1 MIKWVLIYPRK
12 VNDMNFRVHLQLEFQ
27 TLGLEK
33 VLKQLKGTNS
43 DKIKEQLKAFEDNM
57 MDVSILAEDANAKLQ
72 SEQQV
77 TNLYNRVDDL
87 TAAIQG

>member
-1 MIKWVLIYPRK
+1 MRIQKGLCDAMR
-12 VNDMNFRVHLQLEFQ
+12 MRNFAKFSLRMRILR
-27 TLGLEK
+27 
-33 VLKQLKGTNS
+33 NS
-43 DKIKEQLKAFEDNM
+43 HAKAHPCEKIKEQLKAFEDNM

-87 TAAIQG
+87 TAAIQGMKSSAF

>member
-1 MIKWVLIYPRK
+1 
-12 VNDMNFRVHLQLEFQ
+12 MNFRVHLQYEFQ
-27 TLGLEK
+27 QLGLEK
-33 VLKQLKGTNS
+33 VLKHLKGTDS
-43 DKIKEQLKAFEDNM
+43 EKIKEQLKAFEDNM

-87 TAAIQG
+87 TAAIQGQTTKITF